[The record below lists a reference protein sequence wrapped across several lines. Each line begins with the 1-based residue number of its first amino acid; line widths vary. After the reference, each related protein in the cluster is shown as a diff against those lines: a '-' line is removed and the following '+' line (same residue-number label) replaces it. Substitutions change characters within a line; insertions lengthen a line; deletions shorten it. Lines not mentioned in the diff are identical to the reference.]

1 MEVRGEPFA
10 GGYEVDGLV
19 RNEVRLDGRN
29 TVTHDT
35 FHFVECT
42 NQVDESLACRLA
54 EVADIDSG
62 QHDFLSTFGSYLPC
76 LLHHTGDC
84 AVAASSAGKRN
95 GTIGAEVI
103 ASVLYFQEMT
113 RTVVCRTGRGEGP
126 YIFSL

>member
-35 FHFVECT
+35 FYFVECT
-42 NQVDESLACRLA
+42 NQVDESLARRLA

-62 QHDFLSTFGSYLPC
+62 QHDFFSTFGSSRAC
-76 LLHHTGDC
+76 
-84 AVAASSAGKRN
+84 S
-95 GTIGAEVI
+95 TILAIVPLRLRPRAKGMV
-103 ASVLYFQEMT
+103 Q
-113 RTVVCRTGRGEGP
+113 
-126 YIFSL
+126 